1 MEKEE
6 DEGKEIY
13 KQKGMFGGRRRGRI
27 FREGKVR
34 SEWAYMG
41 GFQC

>member
-1 MEKEE
+1 M
-6 DEGKEIY
+6 EGKKYTNRRECS
-13 KQKGMFGGRRRGRI
+13 GEERGGI